1 MRFLTFFFHNF
12 HLNACAQCYTLFTIL
27 LNNISFK
34 NISKNKLNC
43 MADRKYLNKEEQ
55 AEYLKKYN
63 IDANRAMLTIILS
76 ILVDVL
82 GYSMVLPLLPE
93 IGQSFGA
100 SEFLIG
106 LLIASNAFTT
116 LIFGPFWGKLSDN
129 YGRKKILLISQ
140 VGTGISFLILALSPN
155 FWIILFARIS
165 DGIFGGQ
172 IPVIRAYIA
181 DITTPET
188 RSQEMSKIM
197 VGHTIG
203 MIIGPLLGGFLGI
216 LSWRYPPLVA
226 SSFSI
231 VTILLTIKVLIES
244 MPKERIED
252 IKAEK
257 NSFQTIPGNIKRK
270 VLNREVLIR
279 LLQILLVFT
288 MTVMLNSSLSLI
300 LDKKYGADT
309 ALIGLIIA
317 VAGIALMVYAGL
329 LLKPLIQ
336 KLGEKN
342 LIFMGIFMLII
353 TFAIIPYLTEVWMMF
368 IIILPFVFGMAA
380 LPPLIQTNL
389 TRAVDADQQGEI
401 SGWTTNFQSIAQIIA
416 PLIATWYLQI
426 NGISF
431 GFFYLDSYQLIG
443 YTAVIIGILIVII
456 LFIDFRMHPNLY
468 SKKVRLDQPI
478 IE

>member
-1 MRFLTFFFHNF
+1 
-12 HLNACAQCYTLFTIL
+12 
-27 LNNISFK
+27 
-34 NISKNKLNC
+34 

-55 AEYLKKYN
+55 AEYLKKYDIN
-63 IDANRAMLTIILS
+63 ANRAMFTIILS

-100 SEFLIG
+100 PEFLIG
-106 LLIASNAFTT
+106 ILIASNAFTA
-116 LIFGPFWGKLSDN
+116 LIFGPIWGRLSDN

-140 VGTGISFLILALSPN
+140 VGTGISFLVLAFSPN
-155 FWIILFARIS
+155 FWVILLARIL

-203 MIIGPLLGGFLGI
+203 MIVGPLIGGFLGI
-216 LSWRYPPLVA
+216 LNWRYPPLMA
-226 SSFSI
+226 SSLSI
-231 VTILLTIKVLIES
+231 VTILLTLKVLVES
-244 MPKERIED
+244 MPKERIHD
-252 IKAEK
+252 IKAGK
-257 NSFQTIPGNIKRK
+257 LALQAIPGNQKRR

-300 LDKKYGADT
+300 LDERYGADT
-309 ALIGLIIA
+309 AMIGLVIA
-317 VAGIALMVYAGL
+317 VAGITLMVYAGL

-336 KLGEKN
+336 KLGEKR
-342 LIFMGIFMLII
+342 LIFVGIFMLIL
-353 TFAIIPYLTEVWMMF
+353 TFAILPYLTEVWMIF
-368 IIILPFVFGMAA
+368 IMILPFVFGMAA

-389 TRAVDADQQGEI
+389 SRAVDADQQGSV
-401 SGWTTNFQSIAQIIA
+401 SGWATNFQSIAQIIA

-431 GFFYLDSYQLIG
+431 GFLYLDSYQLIG
-443 YTAVIIGILIVII
+443 YTAVIIGIVIVII
-456 LFIDFRMHPNLY
+456 LLIDFKMHPKLY
-468 SKKVRLDQPI
+468 AKEVRSEQLI

>member
-1 MRFLTFFFHNF
+1 M
-12 HLNACAQCYTLFTIL
+12 
-27 LNNISFK
+27 
-34 NISKNKLNC
+34 LNC

-63 IDANRAMLTIILS
+63 INANRAMFTIILS

-100 SEFLIG
+100 PEFLIG
-106 LLIASNAFTT
+106 ILIASNAFTA
-116 LIFGPFWGKLSDN
+116 LIFGPIWGKLSDN
-129 YGRKKILLISQ
+129 YGRKKTLLISQ
-140 VGTGISFLILALSPN
+140 IGTGVSFLILALSPN
-155 FWIILFARIS
+155 FWVILFARIL
-165 DGIFGGQ
+165 DGVFGGQ
-172 IPVIRAYIA
+172 IPIIRAYIA
-181 DITTPET
+181 DITTPKT

-203 MIIGPLLGGFLGI
+203 MIVGPLIGGFLGI
-216 LSWRYPPLVA
+216 LSWRYPPLMA
-226 SSFSI
+226 SSLSI
-231 VTILLTIKVLIES
+231 VTILLTIKVLVES
-244 MPKERIED
+244 MPRERIND
-252 IKAEK
+252 IKADK
-257 NSFQTIPGNIKRK
+257 MALQAIPGNNKRR

-279 LLQILLVFT
+279 LLQIFLVFT

-300 LDKKYGADT
+300 LDKRYGADT
-309 ALIGLIIA
+309 AMIGLIIA
-317 VAGIALMVYAGL
+317 VAGVALLVYAGI

-336 KLGEKN
+336 KLGEKR
-342 LIFMGIFMLII
+342 LIFVGAFILIL
-353 TFAIIPYLTEVWMMF
+353 TFAIIPYLTEVWMIF

-389 TRAVDADQQGEI
+389 TRAVDADQQGEV

-426 NGISF
+426 NGISI
-431 GFFYLDSYQLIG
+431 GFLYLDSYQLIG
-443 YTAVIIGILIVII
+443 YTAVIIGIVMVII
-456 LFIDFRMHPNLY
+456 LLIDFRIHPKLY
-468 SKKVRLDQPI
+468 AKEVEIEQPI

>member
-1 MRFLTFFFHNF
+1 
-12 HLNACAQCYTLFTIL
+12 
-27 LNNISFK
+27 
-34 NISKNKLNC
+34 

-63 IDANRAMLTIILS
+63 INANRAMFTIILS

-100 SEFLIG
+100 PEFLIG
-106 LLIASNAFTT
+106 ILIASNAFTA
-116 LIFGPFWGKLSDN
+116 LIFGPIWGKLSDN
-129 YGRKKILLISQ
+129 YGRKKTLLISQ
-140 VGTGISFLILALSPN
+140 IGTGVSFLILALSPN
-155 FWIILFARIS
+155 FWVILFARIL
-165 DGIFGGQ
+165 DGVFGGQ
-172 IPVIRAYIA
+172 IPIIRAYIA
-181 DITTPET
+181 DITTPKT

-203 MIIGPLLGGFLGI
+203 MIVGPLIGGFLGI
-216 LSWRYPPLVA
+216 LSWRYPPLMA
-226 SSFSI
+226 SSLSI
-231 VTILLTIKVLIES
+231 VTILLTLKVLVES
-244 MPKERIED
+244 MPRERIND
-252 IKAEK
+252 IKADK
-257 NSFQTIPGNIKRK
+257 MALQAIPGNNKRR

-279 LLQILLVFT
+279 LLQIFLVFT

-300 LDKKYGADT
+300 LDKRYGADT
-309 ALIGLIIA
+309 AMIGLIIA
-317 VAGIALMVYAGL
+317 VAGVALLVYAGI

-336 KLGEKN
+336 KLGEKR
-342 LIFMGIFMLII
+342 LIFVGAFILIL
-353 TFAIIPYLTEVWMMF
+353 TFAIIPYLTEVWMIF

-389 TRAVDADQQGEI
+389 TRAVDADQQGEV

-426 NGISF
+426 NGISI
-431 GFFYLDSYQLIG
+431 GFLYLDSYQLIG
-443 YTAVIIGILIVII
+443 YTAVIIGIVMVII
-456 LFIDFRMHPNLY
+456 LLIDFRIHPKLY
-468 SKKVRLDQPI
+468 AKEVEIEQPI